1 MKIAQKIAIFWATQ
15 SFQKIAKS
23 SPIGEK
29 SPNLVTLV
37 RLKLSLL

>member
-1 MKIAQKIAIFWATQ
+1 MKIAQKLPFFGATQ

-29 SPNLVTLV
+29 LPNLVTLV